1 MRRFR
6 WSAWALL
13 LLLFSGFVLPLFLVG
28 DPREPVASPF
38 ARPAWVGRNQP
49 PALAFSVPPGEGKAF
64 AWSWDAPRGLSV
76 SGEVEFAGVPGAARL
91 TWETPSGEILVLAD
105 LSGQE
110 TATLDLDAR
119 DMAFR
124 ASLGLSPFDES
135 LEGLFDGRGTIRVR
149 IESDVPVEKSS
160 LSVRIPGDRWGL
172 FGTDQRGRDVF
183 RLFLAGIR
191 VSLLVGVLAVLVST
205 VIGLSAGLLGGYVG
219 GVVDALLMR
228 AVDVL
233 LSIPLLPILMVLA
246 ALWGKGLWQLVLILG
261 LFSWM
266 GTARTVRSMTLSF
279 REAPYVEA
287 LRAIGA
293 PTFYILARHGVPTV
307 LPLLLANIALGVPG
321 VILSEAAL
329 AYLGLSDPRVIS
341 WGRMLHEAQSF
352 GAFTT
357 GAWWLLLPPGLGIAL
372 LCFVFMDLG
381 RALEEWADPRL
392 KGGGGA

>member
-1 MRRFR
+1 MRSLR
-6 WSAWALL
+6 WSGWVLL
-13 LLLFSGFVLPLFLVG
+13 AMLFCGFVLPIFLEG

-38 ARPAWVGRNQP
+38 AKPAWVDREQP
-49 PALAFSVPPGEGKAF
+49 PAMVFPVASGEGKTLS
-64 AWSWDAPRGLSV
+64 WSWAAPRGLSV
-76 SGEVEFAGVPGAARL
+76 SGEVLFAAVPGEARL
-91 TWETPSGEILVLAD
+91 TWETPSGERRVLAD
-105 LSGQE
+105 LSGQRK
-110 TATLDLDAR
+110 AVLDLDAR
-119 DMAFR
+119 DMSFR

-135 LEGLFDGRGTIRVR
+135 LEGLFDGHGKIRVR
-149 IESDVPVEKSS
+149 IESDVPVERSS
-160 LSVRIPGDRWGL
+160 LYVRIPGERWGL

-205 VIGLSAGLLGGYVG
+205 LIGLTAGLLGGYVG
-219 GVVDALLMR
+219 GIADALLMR
-228 AVDVL
+228 TVDVL
-233 LSIPLLPILMVLA
+233 LSIPILPILMVLA

-266 GTARTVRSMTLSF
+266 GTARTVRAMTLSF
-279 REAPYVEA
+279 REAPYVEG
-287 LRAIGA
+287 LRALGA
-293 PTFYILARHGVPTV
+293 PTLYILARHGVPTV

-372 LCFVFMDLG
+372 LCLVFMDLG

-392 KGGGGA
+392 KGGKA

>member
-1 MRRFR
+1 MRKFR

-13 LLLFSGFVLPLFLVG
+13 VLVFSGFVLPLFLRG
-28 DPREPVASPF
+28 DPREAVASPF
-38 ARPAWVGRNQP
+38 ARPGWVGRVQP
-49 PALAFSVPPGEGKAF
+49 PARSFAVPASGEKAF
-64 AWSWDAPRGLSV
+64 EWSWEAPRGLSV
-76 SGEVEFAGVPGAARL
+76 SGEVAFSGVPSRARL
-91 TWETPSGEILVLAD
+91 VWETPGGSFVVLAD
-105 LSGQE
+105 LSGQSR
-110 TATLDLDAR
+110 AVVDLDAR
-119 DMAFR
+119 DLAFR
-124 ASLGLSPFDES
+124 ASIGLDPFDES
-135 LEGLFDGRGTIRVR
+135 LVGLFDGRGSVTVRV
-149 IESDVPVEKSS
+149 ESDVPVERSS
-160 LSVRIPGDRWGL
+160 LVVRIPGDRWGI

-191 VSLLVGVLAVLVST
+191 VSLLVGILAVLVST
-205 VIGLSAGLLGGYVG
+205 VIGLAAGLFGGYVG
-219 GVVDALLMR
+219 GVADALLMR
-228 AVDVL
+228 TVDVL

-266 GTARTVRSMTLSF
+266 GTARTVRSMTLTF
-279 REAPYVEA
+279 REAPYVEG
-287 LRAIGA
+287 LRALGA
-293 PTFYILARHGVPTV
+293 PTLYILARHGVPTV
-307 LPLLLANIALGVPG
+307 LPVLLANIALGVPG

-392 KGGGGA
+392 KGGGA

>member
-1 MRRFR
+1 MGKIR
-6 WSAWALL
+6 WSGWVLAV
-13 LLLFSGFVLPLFLVG
+13 LLFCGFILPLFLRG
-28 DPREPVASPF
+28 DPREPVAAPF
-38 ARPAWVGRNQP
+38 SKPSWADRTQAPAM
-49 PALAFSVPPGEGKAF
+49 AFSIPPGEEGKSF
-64 AWSWDAPRGLSV
+64 SWTWEAPRGLSV
-76 SGEVEFAGVPGAARL
+76 TGEVDFSGVPSKAAL
-91 TWETPSGEILVLAD
+91 VWETPSGAKWVLAD
-105 LSGQE
+105 LSGQ
-110 TATLDLDAR
+110 ARFTLDLDAR

-135 LEGLFDGRGTIRVR
+135 LHGLFDAHGTIRVR
-149 IESDVPVEKSS
+149 IESDVPVERSS
-160 LSVRIPGDRWGL
+160 LLVRVPGERWGI

-183 RLFLAGIR
+183 RLFLVGMR
-191 VSLLVGVLAVLVST
+191 VSLLVGILAVLVST
-205 VIGLSAGLLGGYVG
+205 LIGLTAGLVGGYVG
-219 GVVDALLMR
+219 GAADMVLMR
-228 AVDVL
+228 TVDVL
-233 LSIPLLPILMVLA
+233 LSVPLLPILMVLA

-266 GTARTVRSMTLSF
+266 GTARTVRSVALSF
-279 REAPYVEA
+279 REAPYVEG
-287 LRAIGA
+287 LRALGA
-293 PTFYILARHGVPTV
+293 PTYYILARHGIPTV

-372 LCFVFMDLG
+372 LCLVFMDLG

-392 KGGGGA
+392 KGGRP

>member
-1 MRRFR
+1 MKRLR
-6 WSAWALL
+6 WSAWVLVG
-13 LLLFSGFVLPLFLVG
+13 LLFCGFVLPLFLRG

-38 ARPAWVGRNQP
+38 ARPTWASGNEP
-49 PALAFSVPPGEGKAF
+49 PAMSFPVPPGAGKAV
-64 AWSWDAPRGLSV
+64 SWNWGAPRGLAV
-76 SGEVEFAGVPGAARL
+76 SGEIEFEGVPSDARL
-91 TWETPSGEILVLAD
+91 LWETPEGKVLVLAD
-105 LSGQE
+105 LSGGE
-110 TATLDLDAR
+110 KATLDLDAR

-135 LEGLFDGRGTIRVR
+135 LEGLFDGRGTIRVK
-149 IESDVPVEKSS
+149 IESDVPVKGST
-160 LSVRIPGDRWGL
+160 LTVRIPGDRWGV

-191 VSLLVGVLAVLVST
+191 VSLLVGILAVLVST
-205 VIGLSAGLLGGYVG
+205 LIGLSAGLLCGYAGGMA
-219 GVVDALLMR
+219 DALLMR
-228 AVDVL
+228 VVDVL
-233 LSIPLLPILMVLA
+233 LSIPILPILMVLA

-279 REAPYVEA
+279 RETPYVES
-287 LRAIGA
+287 LRALGA
-293 PTFYILARHGVPTV
+293 PTWYILARHGVPTV

-372 LCFVFMDLG
+372 LCLVFMDLG

-392 KGGGGA
+392 KGGRQ

>member
-1 MRRFR
+1 MKSLR
-6 WSAWALL
+6 WSMWVLL
-13 LLLFSGFVLPLFLVG
+13 ILLFSGFVLPLFLAG
-28 DPREPVASPF
+28 DPRQPVASPF
-38 ARPAWVGRNQP
+38 AKPAWVDRKQP
-49 PALAFSVPPGEGKAF
+49 PAMVFPVPSGEGRTVP
-64 AWSWDAPRGLSV
+64 WSWEAPRGLSI
-76 SGEVEFAGVPGAARL
+76 SGEVVFAAVPSEARL
-91 TWETPSGEILVLAD
+91 IWETPSGDLLVLAD
-105 LSGQE
+105 LSGQRK
-110 TATLDLDAR
+110 AVLDLDAR

-135 LEGLFDGRGTIRVR
+135 LEGLFGGHGKIRVR
-149 IESDVPVEKSS
+149 IESETPVESS
-160 LSVRIPGDRWGL
+160 TLSVRIPGERWGL

-191 VSLLVGVLAVLVST
+191 VSLLVGILAVLVST
-205 VIGLSAGLLGGYVG
+205 LIGLTAGLFGGYVG
-219 GVVDALLMR
+219 GVADALLMR
-228 AVDVL
+228 TVDVL
-233 LSIPLLPILMVLA
+233 LSIPILPILMVLA

-279 REAPYVEA
+279 REAPYVEG
-287 LRAIGA
+287 LRALGA
-293 PTFYILARHGVPTV
+293 PTPYILIRHGVPTV

-352 GAFTT
+352 GAFTS

-372 LCFVFMDLG
+372 LCLVFMDLG

-392 KGGGGA
+392 KGGKA

>member
-6 WSAWALL
+6 WSAWVLVGLL
-13 LLLFSGFVLPLFLVG
+13 VAGFLVPLFMDG
-28 DPREPVASPF
+28 DPADEVASPF
-38 ARPAWVGRNQP
+38 ARPAWVDRDRP
-49 PALAFSVPPGEGKAF
+49 PAMKFAIPPGGEKAVE
-64 AWSWDAPRGLSV
+64 WPWEAPRGLAITGMV
-76 SGEVEFAGVPGAARL
+76 VFEGVPREARL
-91 TWETPSGEILVLAD
+91 VWETPSGKVMVLSD
-105 LSGQE
+105 LSGRE
-110 TATLDLDAR
+110 ESALDLDAR

-124 ASLGLSPFDES
+124 SALGLSPFDES
-135 LEGLFDGRGTIRVR
+135 LEGLFEGRGKVRVR
-149 IESDVPVEKSS
+149 IESDVPVKSS
-160 LSVRIPGDRWGL
+160 SLVARIPGDRWGVL
-172 FGTDQRGRDVF
+172 GTDQRGRDVF
-183 RLFLAGIR
+183 RLFLVGIR
-191 VSLLVGVLAVLVST
+191 VSLLIGILAVLLST
-205 VIGLSAGLLGGYVG
+205 VIGMGAGLLGGYVG
-219 GVVDALLMR
+219 GVVDSLLMR

-279 REAPYVEA
+279 REAPYVEN

-293 PTFYILARHGVPTV
+293 PTLYILVRHGIPTV

-372 LCFVFMDLG
+372 LCLVFMDLG

-392 KGGGGA
+392 KGGRAS